1 MSAVL
6 RPDCFVQTVVAAA
19 LRHCSENTELIYTDS
34 CFQQQFDCFRIRIV
48 VAGGYFTAS
57 ALLNITGKLVWAPER
72 WMSTFCKIS
81 HYCFCC

>member
-48 VAGGYFTAS
+48 VAGGYFHRLRS
-57 ALLNITGKLVWAPER
+57 SKHHW
-72 WMSTFCKIS
+72 KIGLGT
-81 HYCFCC
+81 